1 MRRLVTSGGC
11 VLGKVLGLWLGN
23 MTSIDAQFTMSTYA
37 FEPLCGTGSSIQAP
51 DCFYIHSRVVLE

>member
-37 FEPLCGTGSSIQAP
+37 FEPLGGTGSSI
-51 DCFYIHSRVVLE
+51 